1 VSLNNL
7 SVSKIGLLII
17 LTGFASACA
26 STQKQLPKV
35 SHDGLELVEDTT
47 LGAGYVIVD
56 GAAEDVL
63 VLRPAII
70 NLDITAPDTM
80 SPGMTR
86 TFTASAG
93 EMTLYMEFFDSTT
106 SAILGRVVDAE
117 ASRDLGGVQ
126 ISNRVTNI
134 AEADRILR
142 KWADIPRQKLDEVH
156 GKSAS

>member
-1 VSLNNL
+1 LPALAQARRNSCRRRAGATTGNNQ
-7 SVSKIGLLII
+7 SGYYGPGYNV
-17 LTGFASACA
+17 TGDDANVHRF
-26 STQKQLPKV
+26 
-35 SHDGLELVEDTT
+35 
-47 LGAGYVIVD
+47 
-56 GAAEDVL
+56 
-63 VLRPAII
+63 
-70 NLDITAPDTM
+70 
-80 SPGMTR
+80 
-86 TFTASAG
+86 G

-142 KWADIPRQKLDEVH
+142 KWADILRQKLDEVH

>member
-1 VSLNNL
+1 MR
-7 SVSKIGLLII
+7 KHAE
-17 LTGFASACA
+17 T
-26 STQKQLPKV
+26 
-35 SHDGLELVEDTT
+35 
-47 LGAGYVIVD
+47 
-56 GAAEDVL
+56 AAEDVL

-142 KWADIPRQKLDEVH
+142 KWADILRQKLDEVH